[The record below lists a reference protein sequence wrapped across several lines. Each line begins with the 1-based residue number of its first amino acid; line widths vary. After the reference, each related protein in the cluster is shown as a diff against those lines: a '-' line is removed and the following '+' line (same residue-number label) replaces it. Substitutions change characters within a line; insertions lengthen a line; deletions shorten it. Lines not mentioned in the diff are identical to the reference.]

1 MDTKN
6 VIAAISLSAAV
17 IILYSLF
24 FQPDP
29 ATIKKNLAEQN
40 KIENNT
46 DTPSLDKNENFSKLS
61 RTDALK
67 ENDRIQFE
75 NGSVVGSISLKGAA
89 IDDLTFK
96 EYNVELNKNE
106 KIILLNPRNVED
118 GYLIESGFVST
129 NKNIDIPDASTVWE
143 ITGNKRLT
151 NNNPIKLTWSNTQ
164 GITFEK
170 HISLDDQFLF
180 TVKEKIINSSDKSY
194 NFYSYGQIIRNE
206 IPEISGFYILHEGF
220 LSVLDDELIEEDYDD
235 IQDKKFTQIAQ
246 EGFVAISDK
255 FWVTSV
261 IPPKGKE
268 FKTTFDY
275 KNKFRANYISTKGIE
290 VKANSSIEEKI
301 QIIVAAK
308 RVNVID
314 GYAENLDINK
324 FDLAIDWGF
333 MYFITKP
340 LFFVLDYFFKLL
352 GNYGL
357 AIIAVTICIRLAFFP
372 LANFSFKSMGK
383 MKLLAPEMARL
394 KELHK
399 DDKMKL
405 QQAMMALY
413 KKEKVNPMSGCLPI
427 LVQIP
432 VFFALYKVLF
442 VTIEMRHMPFY
453 GWIHDLSDRDPT
465 SLFNVFGLI
474 PWDPPSFLLIG
485 AWPIIMGITM
495 WIQQK
500 LNPTPPDPI
509 QAKIFMFFPSFFNCN
524 SCTISCRSCYLL
536 ELQQHLHNDTT
547 IYCSKK
553 NDYQNNINVIVK
565 RRRINKYP
573 TQRWPNS

>member
-1 MDTKN
+1 MDSKN

-24 FQPDP
+24 FAPNPEELKQNQ
-29 ATIKKNLAEQN
+29 IKKE
-40 KIENNT
+40 KIQDNS
-46 DTPSLDKNENFSKLS
+46 DTPSLDKNEDLKKVS
-61 RTDALK
+61 RDDALI
-67 ENDRIQFE
+67 ESDRVQFE
-75 NGSVVGSISLKGAA
+75 NDSVIGSISLKGAV

-96 EYNVELNKNE
+96 EYNIQLGDNK
-106 KIILLNPRNVED
+106 KVTLLSPRNFAE
-118 GYLIESGFVST
+118 GYLIESGFVTT
-129 NKNIDIPDASTVWE
+129 NKNIDIPNSSSVWKVL
-143 ITGNKRLT
+143 GNKKLT
-151 NNNPIKLTWSNTQ
+151 NKNSIKLTWSNSQ
-164 GITFEK
+164 NITFEK

-180 TVKEKIINSSDKSY
+180 TVKEKVINSSNKTY
-194 NFYSYGQIIRNE
+194 NFYSYGQIIRNK

-220 LSVLDDELIEEDYDD
+220 LSVLDDQLIEEDYDD
-235 IQDKKFTQIAQ
+235 IQEKKFTQTAQ
-246 EGFVAISDK
+246 DGFLGISDK
-255 FWVTSV
+255 FWITSV
-261 IPPKGKE
+261 IPPVGKE

-290 VKANSSIEEKI
+290 VLANNSIEEEIKI
-301 QIIVAAK
+301 IIAAK

-314 GYAENLDINK
+314 SYASNLNINK

-340 LFFVLDYFFKLL
+340 LFFALDYFFRLL

-405 QQAMMALY
+405 QQEMMALY

-453 GWIHDLSDRDPT
+453 GWVKDLSDRDPT
-465 SLFNVFGLI
+465 SLFNLFGLI
-474 PWDPPSFLLIG
+474 PWDPPSFLMIG
-485 AWPIIMGITM
+485 IWPILMGITM
-495 WIQQK
+495 FIQQK

-509 QAKIFMFFPSFFNCN
+509 QAKIFMFFPVFLTVILAPFPAG
-524 SCTISCRSCYLL
+524 LV
-536 ELQQHLHNDTT
+536 
-547 IYCSKK
+547 IYWTF
-553 NDYQNNINVIVK
+553 NNIFTMMQQVVVQRKMTVK
-565 RRRINKYP
+565 
-573 TQRWPNS
+573 TT

>member
-1 MDTKN
+1 MDTRN

-29 ATIKKNLAEQN
+29 ATIKKNIAEQN
-40 KIENNT
+40 KIENNE

-61 RTDALK
+61 RADALK

-96 EYNVELNKNE
+96 EYNIELNRNE
-106 KIILLNPRNVED
+106 KITLLSPRNVED

-143 ITGNKRLT
+143 VSGNNKLT
-151 NNNPIKLTWSNTQ
+151 NNNPVKLTWSNTQ

-206 IPEISGFYILHEGF
+206 LPEISGFYILHEGF
-220 LSVLDDELIEEDYDD
+220 LSVLDDQLIEEDYDD
-235 IQDKKFTQIAQ
+235 IQEKKFTQIAQ

-314 GYAENLDINK
+314 GYAENLNINK

-465 SLFNVFGLI
+465 SLFNVFGLL

-509 QAKIFMFFPSFFNCN
+509 QAKIFMFFPVFLTVILAPFPAGLVIYWSF
-524 SCTISCRSCYLL
+524 
-536 ELQQHLHNDTT
+536 
-547 IYCSKK
+547 
-553 NDYQNNINVIVK
+553 NNIFTMIQQYIV
-565 RRRINKYP
+565 
-573 TQRWPNS
+573 QRKMTIKTT

>member
-29 ATIKKNLAEQN
+29 VAIKQNLAEQK

-46 DTPSLDKNENFSKLS
+46 DTPSLDKNENSAKLS

-75 NGSVVGSISLKGAA
+75 NESVVGSISLKGAA

-106 KIILLNPRNVED
+106 KIILLNPRNIED

-151 NNNPIKLTWSNTQ
+151 NNNPIKLTWSNSQ

-206 IPEISGFYILHEGF
+206 LPEISGFYILHEGF
-220 LSVLDDELIEEDYDD
+220 LSVLDDQLIEEDYDD
-235 IQDKKFTQIAQ
+235 IQEKKFTQIAQ

-465 SLFNVFGLI
+465 SLFNVFGLL

-495 WIQQK
+495 FIQQK

-509 QAKIFMFFPSFFNCN
+509 QAKIFMFFPVFLTVILAPFPAGLVIYWSF
-524 SCTISCRSCYLL
+524 
-536 ELQQHLHNDTT
+536 
-547 IYCSKK
+547 
-553 NDYQNNINVIVK
+553 NNIFTMIQQYIV
-565 RRRINKYP
+565 
-573 TQRWPNS
+573 QRKMTIKTT

>member
-17 IILYSLF
+17 IVLYSLF

-29 ATIKKNLAEQN
+29 AAIKQNLAEQK

-46 DTPSLDKNENFSKLS
+46 DTPSLDKNENFAKLS

-75 NGSVVGSISLKGAA
+75 NESVIGSISLKGAT

-106 KIILLNPRNVED
+106 KIVLLNPRNVED

-129 NKNIDIPDASTVWE
+129 NKNIDIPDASSVWE
-143 ITGNKRLT
+143 ISGNKRLT
-151 NNNPIKLTWSNTQ
+151 SNNPVKLTWSNSQ

-194 NFYSYGQIIRNE
+194 NFYSYGQIIRNK

-220 LSVLDDELIEEDYDD
+220 LSVLDDQLIEEDYDD
-235 IQDKKFTQIAQ
+235 IQEKKFTQIAQ
-246 EGFVAISDK
+246 DGFVAISDK

-290 VKANSSIEEKI
+290 VKANSSIEENI

-308 RVNVID
+308 RVSVID

-465 SLFNVFGLI
+465 SLFNIFGLL

-509 QAKIFMFFPSFFNCN
+509 QAKIFMFFPVFLTVILAPFPAGLVIYWSF
-524 SCTISCRSCYLL
+524 
-536 ELQQHLHNDTT
+536 
-547 IYCSKK
+547 
-553 NDYQNNINVIVK
+553 NNIFTMIQQYIV
-565 RRRINKYP
+565 
-573 TQRWPNS
+573 QRKMTIKTT

>member
-1 MDTKN
+1 MDTRN

-29 ATIKKNLAEQN
+29 ATIKQNLAEQN
-40 KIENNT
+40 KIENNE
-46 DTPSLDKNENFSKLS
+46 DTPSLDKNENFAKLS

-96 EYNVELNKNE
+96 EYNVELNGND
-106 KIILLNPRNVED
+106 KITLLSPRNVED

-143 ITGNKRLT
+143 VSGNKKLT
-151 NNNPIKLTWSNTQ
+151 NNSPVKLTWSNTQ

-180 TVKEKIINSSDKSY
+180 TVKEKIINRSDKSY
-194 NFYSYGQIIRNE
+194 NFYSYGQIIRNKL
-206 IPEISGFYILHEGF
+206 PEISGFYILHEGF
-220 LSVLDDELIEEDYDD
+220 LSVLDDQLIEEDYDD
-235 IQDKKFTQIAQ
+235 IQEKKFTQIAQ

-290 VKANSSIEEKI
+290 VKANSSVEEKI

-314 GYAENLDINK
+314 GYAENLNINK

-465 SLFNVFGLI
+465 SLFNVFGLL

-495 WIQQK
+495 FIQQK

-509 QAKIFMFFPSFFNCN
+509 QAKIFMFFPVFLTVILAPFPAGLVIYWSF
-524 SCTISCRSCYLL
+524 
-536 ELQQHLHNDTT
+536 
-547 IYCSKK
+547 
-553 NDYQNNINVIVK
+553 NNIFTMIQQYIV
-565 RRRINKYP
+565 
-573 TQRWPNS
+573 QRKMTIKTT

>member
-1 MDTKN
+1 MDTRN

-29 ATIKKNLAEQN
+29 AIIKQNLAEQN
-40 KIENNT
+40 KIENNE
-46 DTPSLDKNENFSKLS
+46 DTPSLDKNENFAKLS

-96 EYNVELNKNE
+96 EYNVELNGND
-106 KIILLNPRNVED
+106 KITLLSPRNVED

-143 ITGNKRLT
+143 VSGNKKLT
-151 NNNPIKLTWSNTQ
+151 NNSPVKLTWSNSQ
-164 GITFEK
+164 GIAFEK

-180 TVKEKIINSSDKSY
+180 TVKEKIINRSDKSY
-194 NFYSYGQIIRNE
+194 NFYSYGQIIRNKL
-206 IPEISGFYILHEGF
+206 PEISGFYILHEGF
-220 LSVLDDELIEEDYDD
+220 LSVLDDQLIEEDYDD
-235 IQDKKFTQIAQ
+235 IQEKKFTQIAQ

-290 VKANSSIEEKI
+290 VKANSSVEEKI

-314 GYAENLDINK
+314 GYAENLNINK

-465 SLFNVFGLI
+465 SLFNVFGLL

-495 WIQQK
+495 FIQQK

-509 QAKIFMFFPSFFNCN
+509 QAKIFMFFPVFLTVILAPFPAGLVIYWSF
-524 SCTISCRSCYLL
+524 
-536 ELQQHLHNDTT
+536 
-547 IYCSKK
+547 
-553 NDYQNNINVIVK
+553 NNIFTMIQQYIV
-565 RRRINKYP
+565 
-573 TQRWPNS
+573 QRKMTIKTT

>member
-1 MDTKN
+1 MDTRN

-29 ATIKKNLAEQN
+29 AIIEQNLAEQK
-40 KIENNT
+40 KIESNT
-46 DTPSLDKNENFSKLS
+46 DTPSLDKNENFTKLS
-61 RTDALK
+61 RKDALK

-75 NGSVVGSISLKGAA
+75 NGSIIGSISLKGAA

-96 EYNVELNKNE
+96 EYNIELNGSN
-106 KIILLNPRNVED
+106 KITLLSPRNVDD
-118 GYLIESGFVST
+118 GYLIESGFVTS
-129 NKNIDIPDASTVWE
+129 NKNIDVPDASTVWE
-143 ITGNKRLT
+143 VSGNKKLT
-151 NNNPIKLTWSNTQ
+151 NNNPIKLIWNNSQ

-170 HISLDDQFLF
+170 YISLDDQFLF
-180 TVKEKIINSSDKSY
+180 TIKEKIINKSDKSY
-194 NFYSYGQIIRNE
+194 NFYSYGQIIRNKL
-206 IPEISGFYILHEGF
+206 PEISGFYILHEGF

-235 IQDKKFTQIAQ
+235 IQEKKFTQIAQ
-246 EGFVAISDK
+246 DGFVAISDK

-275 KNKFRANYISTKGIE
+275 KNKFRANYISTQGIE
-290 VKANSSIEEKI
+290 VEPNSSIEEKI
-301 QIIVAAK
+301 QIIAAAK

-340 LFFVLDYFFKLL
+340 LFFLLDYFFKLL

-357 AIIAVTICIRLAFFP
+357 AIIAVTVCIRLAFFP

-394 KELHK
+394 KEIHK

-465 SLFNVFGLI
+465 SLFNIFGLI

-495 WIQQK
+495 FIQQK

-509 QAKIFMFFPSFFNCN
+509 QAKIFMFFPVFLTVILAPFPAGLVIYWSF
-524 SCTISCRSCYLL
+524 
-536 ELQQHLHNDTT
+536 
-547 IYCSKK
+547 
-553 NDYQNNINVIVK
+553 NNIFTMIQQYIV
-565 RRRINKYP
+565 
-573 TQRWPNS
+573 QRKMTVKTT

>member
-1 MDTKN
+1 MENKN

-29 ATIKKNLAEQN
+29 EVVKKNLAKQSNEVS
-40 KIENNT
+40 NT
-46 DTPSLDKNENFSKLS
+46 DTPSLEKNENFIKLS
-61 RTDALK
+61 REDALK
-67 ENDRIQFE
+67 ENDRIKFE
-75 NGSVVGSISLKGAA
+75 NDNIIGSISLKGAT

-96 EYNVELNKNE
+96 DYNVELNGNE
-106 KIILLNPRNVED
+106 SVKLLNPRNVDD
-118 GYLIESGFVST
+118 GYVIESGFVT
-129 NKNIDIPDASTVWE
+129 NNKNIDIPNASTLWK
-143 ITGNKRLT
+143 ISGNNILKV
-151 NNNPIKLTWSNTQ
+151 NNPIKLSWSNNQ

-180 TVKEKIINSSDKSY
+180 TIKEKIINKSDKSY

-206 IPEISGFYILHEGF
+206 LPEISGFYILHEGF

-235 IQDKKFTQIAQ
+235 IQEKKFTQIAQ
-246 EGFVAISDK
+246 EGFVGISDK
-255 FWVTSV
+255 YWITSI
-261 IPPKGKE
+261 IPQKGKE

-275 KNKFRANYISTKGIE
+275 KNKFRANYISTQGVE
-290 VKANSSIEEKI
+290 VGPNSSFEEKI
-301 QIIVAAK
+301 QIITAAK
-308 RVNVID
+308 RVNIID
-314 GYAENLDINK
+314 GYAEKLNINK
-324 FDLAIDWGF
+324 FDLVIDWGF

-340 LFFVLDYFFKLL
+340 LFFALDYFFKLL

-357 AIIAVTICIRLAFFP
+357 AIIAVTVCIRLAFFP

-432 VFFALYKVLF
+432 VFFAFYKILF
-442 VTIEMRHMPFY
+442 VTLEMRHMPFY
-453 GWIHDLSDRDPT
+453 GWIKDLSDRDPT
-465 SLFNVFGLI
+465 SIFNLFGLI

-495 WIQQK
+495 FIQQK

-509 QAKIFMFFPSFFNCN
+509 QAKIFMFFPLFLTVILAPFAAGLVIYWSF
-524 SCTISCRSCYLL
+524 
-536 ELQQHLHNDTT
+536 
-547 IYCSKK
+547 
-553 NDYQNNINVIVK
+553 NNIFTMIQQYIV
-565 RRRINKYP
+565 
-573 TQRWPNS
+573 QRKMTIKTT